1 MKGTFSYVISLF
13 LHNEKNKILHQQ
25 FPAKNLTAVNLRYYS
40 RSLLAKSDGYF
51 NPTVFCLAI
60 LTTLCLQILSNLAN
74 ELGDMQKGTDNA
86 DRLGPVR
93 ALQSGILTTK
103 DFNG

>member
-40 RSLLAKSDGYF
+40 RFPFGKIGRLF
-51 NPTVFCLAI
+51 
-60 LTTLCLQILSNLAN
+60 QSN
-74 ELGDMQKGTDNA
+74 
-86 DRLGPVR
+86 
-93 ALQSGILTTK
+93 GILPGHPDNTVPP
-103 DFNG
+103 DPE